1 MFSASA
7 DEIRATVKIFKMV
20 PKNDVNYSDPL
31 DILYSMAESTF
42 LRMLRWSASFYGNT
56 VTIPQS
62 PTASLIGA
70 APTVLQMNAIT
81 NRNAINCINYIENET
96 LKERFMDCKKRFQ
109 AKGIPDG
116 ERLVF
121 HGTKRTN
128 LDSIMEQGLLLSKCK
143 RKLHGHG
150 IYLSEFPDVSQVY
163 GHSLLLVRVMLGRP
177 YQGSELKVPEGFHS
191 KLIHQN
197 SEGNCKMI
205 LIENE
210 EQILPAFHIQVN
222 W

>member
-1 MFSASA
+1 
-7 DEIRATVKIFKMV
+7 
-20 PKNDVNYSDPL
+20 
-31 DILYSMAESTF
+31 
-42 LRMLRWSASFYGNT
+42 
-56 VTIPQS
+56 
-62 PTASLIGA
+62 
-70 APTVLQMNAIT
+70 
-81 NRNAINCINYIENET
+81 
-96 LKERFMDCKKRFQ
+96 MDCKKRFQ